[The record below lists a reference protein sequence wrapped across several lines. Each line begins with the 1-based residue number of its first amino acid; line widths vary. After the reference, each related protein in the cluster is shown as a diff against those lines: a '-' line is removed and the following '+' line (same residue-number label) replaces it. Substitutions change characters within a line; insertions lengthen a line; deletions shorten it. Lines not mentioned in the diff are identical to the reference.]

1 MLDENKNKRLVKS
14 QSNRMICGVCA
25 GVGEYFG
32 IDPTVIRLLWILLT
46 FCGGSGLLAYISAS
60 VVIPEN

>member
-46 FCGGSGLLAYISAS
+46 FCGGSGLLAYIIAA

>member
-14 QSNRMICGVCA
+14 QSKRMICGVCA

-46 FCGGSGLLAYISAS
+46 FCGGSGLLAYIIAS

>member
-1 MLDENKNKRLVKS
+1 MLDENQNKRLVKS

-46 FCGGSGLLAYISAS
+46 FCGGSGLLAYIIAS

>member
-32 IDPTVIRLLWILLT
+32 IDPTVIRLLWIFLT
-46 FCGGSGLLAYISAS
+46 FCGGSGLLAYIIAA

>member
-46 FCGGSGLLAYISAS
+46 FCGGSGLLAYIIAS